1 MVSGTTLARSEPQSQ
16 PGVPIRLRG
25 MNWDDYL
32 ALSDLIDP
40 RTRTSFS
47 EGVMEIRTLS
57 FEHEFW
63 AALIG
68 RLIEA
73 LTEELDRPCQSAGMT
88 TFRRDDLERGLEP
101 DRCYYLENEER
112 VRAKRRI
119 DLSVDPPP
127 DLAIEVEITCDATA
141 RMGIY
146 AAIGVPEVWRFD
158 GTKLTVYHRTAEGE
172 LAEAGQSR
180 HFPFL
185 PLSELVG
192 FLHRRGQASETA
204 IVKSFREWVRQ
215 QIARNWQPEGG

>member
-1 MVSGTTLARSEPQSQ
+1 MPNGTILSEPRAQ

-25 MNWDDYL
+25 MSWYDYL

-47 EGVMEIRTLS
+47 EGVMEIMTLS
-57 FEHEFW
+57 YEHEFW

-68 RLIEA
+68 RLVEA

-101 DRCYYLENEER
+101 DRCYYLDNEER
-112 VRAKRRI
+112 VRNKRRI

-158 GTKLTVYHRTAEGE
+158 GTNLTVAHRTGEGE
-172 LAEAGQSR
+172 YVTASQSQ
-180 HFPFL
+180 HFPLL
-185 PLSELVG
+185 PLATLVG
-192 FLHRRGQASETA
+192 ILHRRGQTSETGL
-204 IVKSFREWVRQ
+204 VKSFREWVRQ
-215 QIARNWQPEGG
+215 QIARNWLPEGA

>member
-1 MVSGTTLARSEPQSQ
+1 MVSGTTLTEREPRTQ
-16 PGVPIRLRG
+16 PGAPIRLRG
-25 MNWDDYL
+25 MSWYDYL
-32 ALSDLIDP
+32 ALADLIDP

-47 EGVMEIRTLS
+47 EGVMEIMTLS
-57 FEHEFW
+57 YEHEFW

-68 RLIEA
+68 RLVEA

-101 DRCYYLENEER
+101 DRCYYLENEEK
-112 VRAKRRI
+112 VRNRRRI

-158 GTKLTVYHRTAEGE
+158 GTNLTVYHRTNEGGYV
-172 LAEAGQSR
+172 AASQSR
-180 HFPFL
+180 HFPV
-185 PLSELVG
+185 LSLSAFVG
-192 FLHRRGQASETA
+192 FLHRRGEMNETRL
-204 IVKSFREWVRQ
+204 VRTFREWVRQ
-215 QIARNWQPEGG
+215 QIARKWEPEGA